1 MIKLGTFSQILC
13 LILYVTITSGFKTA
27 SMVYGQVKPRTK
39 LYRWCMIGSNQGLNC
54 ISGVWS
60 GQAKD

>member
-13 LILYVTITSGFKTA
+13 LISDVTVASGFKTA

-39 LYRWCMIGSNQGLNC
+39 LYWWCMVGSSQGL
-54 ISGVWS
+54 
-60 GQAKD
+60 

>member
-13 LILYVTITSGFKTA
+13 LISDVTVASGFKTA

-39 LYRWCMIGSNQGLNC
+39 LYWWCMVGSSQGLNC

-60 GQAKD
+60 GQTKD